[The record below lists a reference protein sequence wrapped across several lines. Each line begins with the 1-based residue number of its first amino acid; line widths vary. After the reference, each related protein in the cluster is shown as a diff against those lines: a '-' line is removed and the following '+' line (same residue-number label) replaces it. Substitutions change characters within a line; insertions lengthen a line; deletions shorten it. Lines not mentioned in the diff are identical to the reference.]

1 MYASF
6 CSPNNLSN
14 TSFVTQLAL
23 FDLDHTLLPCDS
35 DYEWGQF
42 LARIGVVDSEYYAR
56 QNERFYQDYKDG
68 KLDIHEF
75 LRFALKPL
83 SEHSRAQLKEWHDA
97 FMKEVINGQ
106 LRQQAIDLV
115 KRHQDAGDLCC
126 VITATNSFV
135 TRPIVESFGIEH
147 LIATEPAT
155 ADNHPLANYT
165 GEVKGVPNFREGK
178 IQNLHDWL
186 ASQKLSLDTLPYSY
200 FYSDSMNDLPL
211 LEKVSHPV
219 ATNPDDRL
227 RNEAKQ
233 RNWPILELFA

>member
-1 MYASF
+1 
-6 CSPNNLSN
+6 
-14 TSFVTQLAL
+14 VTQLAL

-56 QNERFYQDYKDG
+56 QNERFYQDYKEG

-83 SEHSRAQLKEWHDA
+83 SEHSRAQLKEWHDQ
-97 FMKEVINGQ
+97 FMEEVIKGHI
-106 LRQQAIDLV
+106 RQKAIDLV
-115 KRHQDAGDLCC
+115 KQHQDAGDLCC
-126 VITATNSFV
+126 VVTATNSFV
-135 TRPIVESFGIEH
+135 TRPIVESFGIEY

-155 ADNHPLANYT
+155 STNEPSSTFT
-165 GEVKGVPNFREGK
+165 GDVQGIPNFREGK
-178 IQNLHDWL
+178 IQNLQNWL
-186 ASQKLSLDTLPYSY
+186 SQRNLSLGTLPRSY

-211 LEKVSHPV
+211 LEQVSHPV

-227 RNEAKQ
+227 RNEAQKRQ
-233 RNWPILELFA
+233 WPILELFA